1 MKSYLYKNKGLLLL
15 SVLLISGSEVFSI
28 YLAKIFG
35 SMVDAAS
42 KSDWIIFKRFIFLG
56 ILFVAVDFF
65 ISVFSNYILNLY
77 SKKTMATL
85 KNDIM
90 NSILDWSIFR
100 FRKTNTAAYISI
112 LNNDVKMFQQYYV
125 SAIPYAIARLC
136 SLTVAVILLV
146 QISPIVAIVVILVN
160 FLPFLVPTVIGDK
173 LSRAKTKSVEAAEK
187 YNIDIKDIFSGF
199 EAIKSMNVKNLILKK
214 HRIINN
220 SAQDEEFKSN
230 NISTLSWVMSMCTT
244 ELVVILTLIITTYFV
259 LNGKITVGAMIMS
272 IQLANQVVNPV
283 LLLSEQYTH
292 FKEMKDV
299 NKRIQ
304 NVLYAEP
311 DVSENKIELTEK
323 FDSITLNDVSFT

>member
-100 FRKTNTAAYISI
+100 FRKTNTAA
-112 LNNDVKMFQQYYV
+112 
-125 SAIPYAIARLC
+125 
-136 SLTVAVILLV
+136 
-146 QISPIVAIVVILVN
+146 
-160 FLPFLVPTVIGDK
+160 
-173 LSRAKTKSVEAAEK
+173 
-187 YNIDIKDIFSGF
+187 
-199 EAIKSMNVKNLILKK
+199 
-214 HRIINN
+214 
-220 SAQDEEFKSN
+220 
-230 NISTLSWVMSMCTT
+230 
-244 ELVVILTLIITTYFV
+244 
-259 LNGKITVGAMIMS
+259 
-272 IQLANQVVNPV
+272 
-283 LLLSEQYTH
+283 
-292 FKEMKDV
+292 
-299 NKRIQ
+299 
-304 NVLYAEP
+304 
-311 DVSENKIELTEK
+311 
-323 FDSITLNDVSFT
+323 